1 MNFWC
6 CDSSCLFCPAQSS
19 QSSQTSLCC
28 TRAGR
33 AVDYGSYL
41 LENKMRIKGR
51 KLSFKCFNYE
61 KFKRWQPIS
70 TQTKLLLS
78 TYTQCN
84 THILCIWWK
93 SYLLLHSVD
102 HCMQLEIPN
111 IPQRRKKI
119 RRTMPQRKRMKTTMK
134 TSSYL
139 MSMTTAPVILG
150 SSSLRLAGLIVI
162 TGKICYF
169 VLIFKEA
176 FQLRRRSSR
185 SYNVSLSVC
194 AYK

>member
-1 MNFWC
+1 M
-6 CDSSCLFCPAQSS
+6 
-19 QSSQTSLCC
+19 
-28 TRAGR
+28 
-33 AVDYGSYL
+33 AVGCESYL
-41 LENKMRIKGR
+41 LENKIRIKGR

-78 TYTQCN
+78 TLPLYFFIFFTN
-84 THILCIWWK
+84 VK
-93 SYLLLHSVD
+93 YLFLHSVA

-139 MSMTTAPVILG
+139 MSITTAPVILG

>member
-1 MNFWC
+1 MKSSNVDNPSQLKQNF
-6 CDSSCLFCPAQSS
+6 
-19 QSSQTSLCC
+19 
-28 TRAGR
+28 
-33 AVDYGSYL
+33 YYL
-41 LENKMRIKGR
+41 
-51 KLSFKCFNYE
+51 
-61 KFKRWQPIS
+61 P
-70 TQTKLLLS
+70 TP
-78 TYTQCN
+78 N
-84 THILCIWWK
+84 THYDDEK
-93 SYLLLHSVD
+93 VTLLLHSVA

-139 MSMTTAPVILG
+139 MSITTAPVILG